1 MIPILTITVYGT
13 SFANKNLV
21 EKKESK
27 KLQYDSQQIMTY
39 MYVERGKE
47 TLVISHLVHIL
58 LIIIRG
64 KRRIINN
71 TYFYALSFLKNQ

>member
-1 MIPILTITVYGT
+1 MVHGT

-39 MYVERGKE
+39 MCAERGKE
-47 TLVISHLVHIL
+47 MLVISHLVNFSS
-58 LIIIRG
+58 IIISD
-64 KRRIINN
+64 KKSN
-71 TYFYALSFLKNQ
+71 Y

>member
-1 MIPILTITVYGT
+1 MVCGT

-27 KLQYDSQQIMTY
+27 KLQYDSQQIRTY
-39 MYVERGKE
+39 MCVERGKE
-47 TLVISHLVHIL
+47 MLVISHLVHFL

-64 KRRIINN
+64 VLTFIFVTNFMVRRND
-71 TYFYALSFLKNQ
+71 